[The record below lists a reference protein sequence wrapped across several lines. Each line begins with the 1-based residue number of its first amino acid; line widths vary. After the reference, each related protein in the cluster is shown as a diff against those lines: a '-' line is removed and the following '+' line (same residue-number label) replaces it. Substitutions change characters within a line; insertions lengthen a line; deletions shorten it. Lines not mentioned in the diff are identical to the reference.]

1 MKYHNHACASLL
13 NPLSTEPLVWP
24 SPWKFMSDLDPE
36 AKTLLEAALAQ
47 ANDAWE
53 RRIFSSQNEAAI
65 NKSSKQEMRVSG
77 KQEVQKIATHHTYFC
92 DIYIYLSISPYI
104 YRHASLPNT
113 YIYISVHIYLYLY
126 LYTYMHISIHCVGIP
141 IPMHISI
148 CIHTDT
154 YTYRYRYNYTY
165 T

>member
-1 MKYHNHACASLL
+1 MLLFLCRHTPFFIAMKYHNHACASLL
-13 NPLSTEPLVWP
+13 NPLSAEPLVWP

-77 KQEVQKIATHHTYFC
+77 KQEVQKIPTHQHVLLL
-92 DIYIYLSISPYI
+92 YIHISVYITI
-104 YRHASLPNT
+104 YRHAPLPNT
-113 YIYISVHIYLYLY
+113 YIHTYIYICVYIYLYLY
-126 LYTYMHISIHCVGIP
+126 LYTYA
-141 IPMHISI
+141 
-148 CIHTDT
+148 
-154 YTYRYRYNYTY
+154 YK
-165 T
+165 